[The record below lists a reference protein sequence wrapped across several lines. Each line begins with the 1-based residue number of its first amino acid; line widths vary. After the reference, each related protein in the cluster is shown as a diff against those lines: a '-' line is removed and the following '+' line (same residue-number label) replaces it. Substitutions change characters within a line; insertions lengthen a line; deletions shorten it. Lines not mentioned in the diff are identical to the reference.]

1 MWAYAITVWLIA
13 DVAKTCVQAFFIR
26 QERIKEDCKMH
37 DRPLPLWVRIVD
49 WPGNALES
57 ALDSL
62 TQVSHPALA
71 VCVSTPGMLFLWGNN
86 CQWCSV
92 TLLLIE
98 PTERI

>member
-1 MWAYAITVWLIA
+1 MWAYAVAVWLIA

-62 TQVSHPALA
+62 AQVSHPALA